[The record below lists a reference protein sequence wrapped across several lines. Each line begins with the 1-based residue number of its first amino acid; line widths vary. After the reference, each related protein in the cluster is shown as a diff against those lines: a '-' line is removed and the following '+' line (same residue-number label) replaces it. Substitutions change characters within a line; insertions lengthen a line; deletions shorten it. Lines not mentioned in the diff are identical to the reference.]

1 MREVS
6 YLIRTILIDDER
18 PALNNLERLLKD
30 YDQIEIVGAYTDVTK
45 VFEKIKKEKVHL
57 IFLDIEMPKMKG
69 IEAAE
74 KILEID
80 SNVQI
85 VFVTAYND
93 YAVDAFEVEAVD
105 YVMKPIIKRRLDK
118 TIERVIKRHKDIFQ
132 GKDLEEENK
141 ILCFGNFEIKRGQEG
156 IKWRTSKAEE
166 FTAYLV
172 HHRGEFVHKSKII
185 EELWPDKDEKQATKL
200 LHTNV
205 YYVRNGL
212 KSINLDQAIM
222 YSNKMYKFDIDTM
235 FSDIEEFNKVFK
247 SYEVVTSKNIDIL
260 EKTIRLYK
268 GEYLE
273 DNDYCWA
280 TNEQARFNKM
290 YINMLMKI
298 SDFYIGKR
306 KYSKVVP
313 YLEAILEKDP
323 YIEEIHRKL
332 LNAYINIEDYTN
344 YKKHYKNIA
353 NDFKRELGVELSNMT
368 KELYKNGIK
377 KMKDKQETFN

>member
-1 MREVS
+1 M
-6 YLIRTILIDDER
+6 IRTILIDDER

-30 YDQIEIVGAYTDVTK
+30 YNQIEIVGAYTDVTK

-132 GKDLEEENK
+132 RKDLEEENK

-156 IKWRTSKAEE
+156 IKWRTSKSEE

-172 HHRGEFVHKSKII
+172 HHRGKFVHKSKII
-185 EELWPDKDEKQATKL
+185 EELWPDKDEEQATKL
-200 LHTNV
+200 LHTSV
-205 YYVRNGL
+205 YYARNGL

-222 YSNKMYKFDIDTM
+222 YSNKKYKFDIGTM
-235 FSDIEEFNKVFK
+235 FCDIEEFDKAFN
-247 SYEVVTSKNIDIL
+247 SYEVITSKNIDIL
-260 EKTIRLYK
+260 EKIIPLYK

-273 DNDYCWA
+273 DNDYYWV
-280 TNEQARFNKM
+280 TNEQACFSKM
-290 YINMLMKI
+290 YMNMLMKI
-298 SDFYIGKR
+298 SDFYIGEG
-306 KYSKVVP
+306 KYNKVIP

-353 NDFKRELGVELSNMT
+353 NDFKRELGVELSDMT

-377 KMKDKQETFN
+377 KMNDKQETCD